1 MKKKKASKMK
11 DMFRE
16 LNEAFEIMSK
26 DSPDYLR
33 NFMSFYD
40 STVRKGTLTE
50 KTKELISIALAM
62 NSHCLPCIALHVYNA
77 IEFGA
82 TKQEIL
88 ETAEV
93 AVLMG
98 GSPVF
103 VYIKH
108 VIDACDE
115 FGIE

>member
-1 MKKKKASKMK
+1 MKKKNASKMK

-62 NSHCLPCIALHVYNA
+62 NSHCLPCIALHVYNS

-115 FGIE
+115 FGVE